1 MKQYPYIQTL
11 FLCGMLLCSCTQHE
25 LYPDDTNDNH
35 TISFQTGEVL
45 TRGFLGYDELRTT
58 GSKLRMYGYHD
69 DVFVGEAKGKPFN
82 GNYIVSET
90 IDGIKS
96 WNIVDANGN
105 PLTYYW
111 EGEGTYRFFGWLAY
125 DAANQ
130 LSIPTTFTYSN
141 DTKQLTIPAT
151 VLGKDYN
158 QFDFLYSEVHER
170 TIDEH
175 NIANMIRQAVPV
187 NMKHLYTAFGV
198 GFKNHSGD
206 PITITKVALE
216 RIHDQG
222 SAVIDYSNGNSVVT
236 YGATSISRTTGTPF
250 ISYDTSYEVA
260 PNGGQIHNVFNPND
274 TERRYYMLWPQAADI
289 VSPTT
294 PHTPTDPRDLREY
307 EATDSILVIKYILG
321 GTECER
327 RVKLPAE
334 NWEAGKKYF
343 FELQVIDKLVE
354 LTSTVTPWEYTSTEV
369 DFTQSAVE
377 VNSEGRLAWDANTC
391 TIDHANQK
399 VYVRNGQ
406 PVEATFCIDA
416 PLGGQWRV
424 SLEGDVAAFSIV
436 DDTAP
441 TNDGFGPI
449 DGQIHRIR
457 IRPNISSPDRDY
469 AVRLKFV
476 AITADSKTLPAD
488 NMVQNTD
495 ADEEAEIYTIILPKA

>member
-1 MKQYPYIQTL
+1 M
-11 FLCGMLLCSCTQHE
+11 
-25 LYPDDTNDNH
+25 
-35 TISFQTGEVL
+35 
-45 TRGFLGYDELRTT
+45 
-58 GSKLRMYGYHD
+58 
-69 DVFVGEAKGKPFN
+69 
-82 GNYIVSET
+82 
-90 IDGIKS
+90 
-96 WNIVDANGN
+96 
-105 PLTYYW
+105 
-111 EGEGTYRFFGWLAY
+111 
-125 DAANQ
+125 
-130 LSIPTTFTYSN
+130 
-141 DTKQLTIPAT
+141 
-151 VLGKDYN
+151 
-158 QFDFLYSEVHER
+158 
-170 TIDEH
+170 
-175 NIANMIRQAVPV
+175 
-187 NMKHLYTAFGV
+187 
-198 GFKNHSGD
+198 
-206 PITITKVALE
+206 
-216 RIHDQG
+216 
-222 SAVIDYSNGNSVVT
+222 
-236 YGATSISRTTGTPF
+236 
-250 ISYDTSYEVA
+250 
-260 PNGGQIHNVFNPND
+260 
-274 TERRYYMLWPQAADI
+274 
-289 VSPTT
+289 
-294 PHTPTDPRDLREY
+294 
-307 EATDSILVIKYILG
+307 
-321 GTECER
+321 
-327 RVKLPAE
+327 KLPAE